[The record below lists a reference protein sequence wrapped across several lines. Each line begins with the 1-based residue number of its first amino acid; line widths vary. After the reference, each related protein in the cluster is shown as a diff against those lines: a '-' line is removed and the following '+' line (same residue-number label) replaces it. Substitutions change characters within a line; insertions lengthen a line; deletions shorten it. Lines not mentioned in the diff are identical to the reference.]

1 MIHFLQTYS
10 VQMMIFI
17 YLLLKIGLKLSF
29 FRFFFYRPKAG
40 HYGSKDIYPNFCPLP
55 YHLGYVIIFIC
66 RYLFVFIFNS
76 LPFHNCLILPNII
89 LLYYFLLCWQNFWSW
104 LVYGITSYII
114 IRYILYSIET
124 HYLK

>member
-89 LLYYFLLCWQNFWSW
+89 LLYYFLLFWQNLSI
-104 LVYGITSYII
+104 Y
-114 IRYILYSIET
+114 LYTGLDSMFSPRHICF
-124 HYLK
+124 